1 MFHKEIRLSFVR
13 DCPLEAAAP
22 VKCAVSEGIS
32 LPFQAKVT
40 LFYDKALTRK
50 DLEDCL
56 LLKTRLEMSQ
66 QDTTG
71 AMRRGRTFH
80 GIITSYNALGLLSDI
95 NDTAPGN
102 DCYGYEIVIEPEI
115 ALMGLNLRT
124 RSFPPDNSPADI
136 ISSIFA
142 EYNLPCSFDVDL
154 FDKLPSQG
162 QAAQENNETDLNFI
176 NRFSFYYGLNYVLE
190 LPEDT
195 EEGDPSFAPATAVFS
210 RGWLVS
216 RGRRFTGNT
225 LTEAEE
231 ISCII
236 GSKEAASFAQGPLEL
251 DRLVKTGFAGM
262 GSIRGSSVIPGAAR
276 TAPPVFLKGFE
287 TVRGAG
293 KKPGEEILAFGRESA
308 QALDRLFSDR
318 TLIKAHDFAVASG
331 QPLLVNKSRYL
342 TVRSRFSF
350 NLALPKGFRRASGCP
365 AAEEELSLTAVAV
378 PFPDEAAGD
387 ATLGPLCCFSRIP
400 DNPSPGNAFVISEIP
415 RPGQS
420 FNLAGAPA
428 LSNDIAGTSSSGGG
442 NSDTEVCEAT
452 VCDSAGKTTAAG
464 TVAPASDDDT
474 AFPARFCAL
483 IDGSDTA
490 ITANWVSFGGSQDPL
505 GNFPK
510 IGEKV
515 LLLHAGNS
523 YYFMGYLAK
532 QDALPIYDE
541 GLRKDL
547 LMSEVL
553 NSGYDPSGTAG
564 ADRKVTNTNRD
575 QNNQYLAFVRFSK
588 SQALVEYMIM
598 QGRLESFMKCLALR
612 WNSNEITEIY
622 DDNKSDIKTKLAAV
636 NTARDKLDTDINKG
650 NVSSATLQKDKD
662 ALTNAYSALASA
674 AASVVTKLNNVKPIE
689 NRRDEILKKKHP
701 DVEPKDYTEAQKDA
715 ALEEILGFA
724 GFSLFCD
731 GTHREY
737 GKVLESAAD
746 SDITATAG
754 KQVSIQAG
762 SDIVITAESSITLQ
776 VGNSVITMD
785 ASGISLSSAYFK
797 GNYSPWDGRITL
809 NPITGVSVSGFQF
822 QANTLMAAG
831 MSDGF
836 GGSMGTKNGLMSL
849 TAPQIKLSN
858 LNGWSCA
865 KAISALSLRTVN
877 AFVNGVC
884 YASGTEAGAMAAPI
898 ISDLSSYANKALSV
912 ISAGK
917 DAWDAYKKAVDN
929 GTGGRRAPAS
939 LVTSYISL
947 AMDVLDVLENFVVCD
962 IVKNCDKD
970 AGFITR
976 NRKNGYVCGHD
987 IYLIVTSSIRTTML
1001 ISNALLLLRDNLK
1014 SPQIS
1019 SLELNASGTTH
1030 TAGSIEFCT
1039 VSGDIECSPLAG
1051 QDHTVIADDQYVIRN
1066 GADLTDSAVSAA
1078 DAAITGLG
1086 NIVSSTADSL
1096 GARATATSRSR
1107 RNVLGSEELGVT
1119 RKRTALNEESTTG
1132 TKTAGTGDEDNVLGS
1147 SGEIAASE
1155 TKGTGSSANAKA
1167 TKTEAAGI
1175 EDTAGGLKTDT
1186 TVEELG

>member
-13 DCPLEAAAP
+13 ECPLAAAWP
-22 VKCAVSEGIS
+22 VRCSVSEGIS
-32 LPFQAKVT
+32 LPFRAQVT
-40 LFYDKALTRK
+40 LFLDNPLTQK
-50 DLEDCL
+50 ELEDCL

-210 RGWLVS
+210 RGWRTG

-251 DRLVKTGFAGM
+251 DRLVKTGFAGI

-378 PFPDEAAGD
+378 PFPDDAAD
-387 ATLGPLCCFSRIP
+387 NVTLGPLCCFSRIP
-400 DNPSPGNAFVISEIP
+400 DNPNPGNAFVISEIP

-420 FNLAGAPA
+420 FNLTGAPA
-428 LSNDIAGTSSSGGG
+428 LRSDAAGASGG

-452 VCDSAGKTTAAG
+452 VCDSAGKTGSPG
-464 TVAPASDDDT
+464 TVAPAADDDT
-474 AFPARFCAL
+474 AFPARFYAR

-490 ITANWVSFGGSQDPL
+490 ITANFVSFGGSQDPL

-510 IGEKV
+510 IGQKI

-523 YYFMGYLAK
+523 YYFMGYLSK
-532 QDALPIYDE
+532 QDALPVYDS
-541 GLRKDL
+541 GLRNDL
-547 LMSEVL
+547 MMSEVF

-575 QNNQYLAFVRFSK
+575 QNNQCLAFVRFSK
-588 SQALVEYMIM
+588 SAALVKYLIM
-598 QGRLESFMKCLALR
+598 QDHLADFMKCLALR
-612 WNSNEITEIY
+612 SNTRKITEIY
-622 DDNKSDIKTKLAAV
+622 DSKKKEIQTQLTALEN
-636 NTARDKLDTDINKG
+636 ARDKLDEALNNGTDLKT
-650 NVSSATLQKDKD
+650 AKDN
-662 ALTNAYSALASA
+662 LTKAEADLTASA
-674 AASVVTKLNNVKPIE
+674 ETIVSKIKDVRSIKKRLA
-689 NRRDEILKKKHP
+689 EILKEQYP
-701 DVEPKDYTEAQKDA
+701 DTEPSKYTAAQKDA
-715 ALEEILGFA
+715 ALEIILGLA
-724 GFSLFCD
+724 GFSLFYD

-737 GKVLESAAD
+737 GAALENAAAT
-746 SDITATAG
+746 DITASAG
-754 KQVSIQAG
+754 KKVSIQAG
-762 SDIVITAESSITLQ
+762 SDIVITADSSITLQ
-776 VGNSVITMD
+776 VGNSALSMD
-785 ASGISLSSAYFK
+785 GNGISLSTAYFK
-797 GNYSPWDGRITL
+797 NKFSPWDGRITL
-809 NPITGVSVSGFQF
+809 SPVTGVSVSGYQF
-822 QANTLMAAG
+822 QANALMAAG
-831 MSDGF
+831 MSDSF
-836 GGSMGTKNGLMSL
+836 GGSVGTKTGLMSVS
-849 TAPQIKLSN
+849 APQIKLN
-858 LNGWSCA
+858 TMNGMSAA
-865 KAISALSLRTVN
+865 KVITALSLRVADAISDTACQSADNDDGDMAASIISNLCDYGNTGLSIADDAITALKEFIKAVN
-877 AFVNGVC
+877 
-884 YASGTEAGAMAAPI
+884 SGTCGPRSVADLV
-898 ISDLSSYANKALSV
+898 ISFISV
-912 ISAGK
+912 IL
-917 DAWDAYKKAVDN
+917 D
-929 GTGGRRAPAS
+929 T
-939 LVTSYISL
+939 T
-947 AMDVLDVLENFVVCD
+947 DVLEALVACD
-962 IVKNCDKD
+962 IV
-970 AGFITR
+970 R
-976 NRKNGYVCGHD
+976 NASEDYDFVKRTPENGYVSEHD
-987 IYLIVTSSIRTTML
+987 KYLIIISSIRTAALMT
-1001 ISNALLLLRDNLK
+1001 SGLLLMADNLA
-1014 SPQIS
+1014 SSQIS
-1019 SLELNASGTTH
+1019 VLELNASGATH
-1030 TAGSIEFCT
+1030 TAGRMEFST
-1039 VSGDIECSPLAG
+1039 VSGSIEVSPLAA
-1051 QDHTVIADDQYVIRN
+1051 QDTAEV
-1066 GADLTDSAVSAA
+1066 GDSLIDGFGDA
-1078 DAAITGLG
+1078 DALAL
-1086 NIVSSTADSL
+1086 TADVAAATARGL
-1096 GARATATSRSR
+1096 RNIAGNTGARLAETATMTNLGRHD
-1107 RNVLGSEELGVT
+1107 VTGSEEISVT
-1119 RKRTALNEESTTG
+1119 QSRTALHEDR
-1132 TKTAGTGDEDNVLGS
+1132 TAGTRTDGTGSRDDISGS
-1147 SGEIAASE
+1147 SGKINATE
-1155 TKGTGSSANAKA
+1155 TGGAGSSENSDALKSG
-1167 TKTEAAGI
+1167 TTGVKDI
-1175 EDTAGGLKTDT
+1175 AGGLKTNQTLEDIS
-1186 TVEELG
+1186 